1 MESKG
6 ALLTVA
12 IPLIAFKVWF
22 AILLLS
28 YAPTRDTTVWI
39 AATHWPLMLI
49 LPFLI
54 PASIAVYRLLRVRAK
69 RDQLRR
75 AEFMLDPA
83 TVRKPRPART
93 LGKTGQC
100 SALWEMVSRLEG
112 GESSTRV
119 DNR

>member
-28 YAPTRDTTVWI
+28 YAPTRDTATWI

-54 PASIAVYRLLRVRAK
+54 PATIAVYRLLRVRAK
-69 RDQLRR
+69 RDELRR
-75 AEFMLDPA
+75 SEFMVTETA
-83 TVRKPRPART
+83 
-93 LGKTGQC
+93 QC
-100 SALWEMVSRLEG
+100 SALWETVSRLEG
-112 GESSTRV
+112 GDGSGRV
-119 DNR
+119 PR